1 MKIRIAARGSKL
13 SRIQVDML
21 GEKLKKIGIE
31 YEIIDIK
38 TKADLFSNDPLSKLG
53 KGVFEKEVN
62 EAVLEGKADIAV
74 HSMKDILSEINPY
87 LEIFAVLERDPPY
100 DVLVAEKNLDKLDSN
115 ITIGTSSIRRK
126 NFLKYIKPEINTKDI
141 RGNVDTRIRKY
152 LSKEYQGLILAE
164 ASLKRLNMSINY
176 HRLNVYDFTPEA
188 NQGII
193 VALGRKKNEKIKE
206 IFKEINHKDTLDEAL
221 AERAVISLVG
231 GGCHSPIGVLF
242 KKEGKEFYGIAS
254 YSDGKKK
261 ITLSISKPGDP
272 YTIGSELGLLL
283 KKEMK
288 NEDIIP

>member
-1 MKIRIAARGSKL
+1 LKIRIAARGSKL

-38 TKADLFSNDPLSKLG
+38 TKADLFSTEPLSKLG

-74 HSMKDILSEINPY
+74 HSMKDILSEINPS

-100 DVLVAEKNLDKLDSN
+100 DILIAEKNLDKLDSN

-164 ASLKRLNMSINY
+164 ASLKRLNMTMNY

-193 VALGRKKNEKIKE
+193 VALGRKKDEKIKE

-261 ITLSISKPGDP
+261 
-272 YTIGSELGLLL
+272 LLYPL
-283 KKEMK
+283 ASQGTH
-288 NEDIIP
+288 IL